1 VITGINHT
9 GIVVADLEEAIAFYT
24 DVLGLELVERR
35 ERDGGPIS
43 QVLDYQ
49 DTHIKVADVAAPDG
63 RVIELIHYLNPPPAD
78 RPTEDRSVLGASHT
92 AFSVDDMA
100 ATFSRL
106 TDGGARRLNPPV
118 EVAPGKLVCYL
129 QDPWGNWLELIQ
141 QASR

>member
-1 VITGINHT
+1 MITGINHT

-35 ERDGGPIS
+35 ERDSGPIS
-43 QVLDYQ
+43 QVLNYEN
-49 DTHIKVADVAAPDG
+49 THIKVADVAAPDG
-63 RVIELIHYLNPPPAD
+63 RVIELIHYLNPPPAT
-78 RPTEDRSVLGASHT
+78 RPTEERSVLGASHT
-92 AFSVDDMA
+92 AFSVDDMD

-106 TDGGARRLNPPV
+106 MAGGARQLNPPV

-141 QASR
+141 QA